1 MLSNEHATI
10 KSVVCQMSD
19 VRNFAFFL
27 HTAMYHERL
36 LSTCGSGKRI
46 TGREFDLPLRLPQ
59 THRQGGLSVGGTF
72 KRSAQHGDYVVG
84 TVRLFYEAL
93 HTGTLQFKFEVRV
106 NE

>member
-1 MLSNEHATI
+1 MRFWNE
-10 KSVVCQMSD
+10 
-19 VRNFAFFL
+19 N
-27 HTAMYHERL
+27 
-36 LSTCGSGKRI
+36 
-46 TGREFDLPLRLPQ
+46 
-59 THRQGGLSVGGTF
+59 HRQGDRPAITADANAQTGRAIGWGTF